1 MLCWDEAKRQ
11 RTLTE
16 RGLDFADAQQLFD
29 GFRIDQ
35 IDDRHDYGE
44 DRFLTIGLVERELIV
59 IVWTPRGGARRV
71 ISMRK
76 ANVREEA
83 RYRDALDR
91 SG

>member
-11 RTLTE
+11 KTLAE
-16 RGLDFADAQQLFD
+16 RGLDFADAQQIFD
-29 GFRIDQ
+29 GFNIVQ
-35 IDDRHDYGE
+35 TDDRRDYGE
-44 DRFLTIGLVERELIV
+44 VRFLIIGSVQSELIV
-59 IVWTPRGGARRV
+59 VVWTPRGDVKRV